1 MHFKEVK
8 WFVQSQTASKYQGQG
23 LNLHLSASNSSCI
36 SSLILRPFYF
46 HEEGEP
52 KTCPSPSWA
61 SFHAFRDIWSRADK
75 SSLFHPGNVGGQ
87 LGAEAAYWAE
97 TLTDDSFSWAWGSRT
112 KPRGTRP
119 GETPG
124 TLQLWDWRGEGFR
137 GKTTLL
143 VLSPLVSKEV
153 VPSQTHLTASGHFQR
168 T

>member
-1 MHFKEVK
+1 MVCPK
-8 WFVQSQTASKYQGQG
+8 SNSKYQGQG

-119 GETPG
+119 GETPRHTAAVG
-124 TLQLWDWRGEGFR
+124 LEGRGLQRENHSFGLE
-137 GKTTLL
+137 
-143 VLSPLVSKEV
+143 PLGV
-153 VPSQTHLTASGHFQR
+153 
-168 T
+168 